1 MKYIETDKLDQKL
14 KRFGLFNMSYVL
26 IQTFDGH
33 QLKFMKRIAI
43 KSELIRHMLDDIDN
57 SELEQVVPLR
67 HSSCTLHI
75 VKAIMNFLIEA
86 EKGEVNMAAFIF
98 SLDLMAFI
106 IALNFLEI
114 NELLRIAARTR
125 GTLHAACVNSNLD
138 IVKVLIEA
146 NADLESVDS
155 DGRSPLDVV
164 KDADCRKE
172 IELAI
177 ILSEGWTHL
186 MIHARRGETGKIKAL
201 IDSDGGKLVNERNG
215 NGTGRVALHYAAER
229 GHTDAARALIEGR
242 ADIDVK
248 DKVTRCRFS
257 SVDAD
262 WRFQHGGG
270 SGTRRPSSLRLL
282 RGMSRSFNCS
292 WRTPP
297 TSPSLRR
304 LHIRRSARCARYR
317 SRTLSR
323 PRVARRLRVR
333 PLSHSHAR
341 TRVCGGDF
349 VCARTLVCALFCL
362 HSHVHASARVCACGR
377 TCEFACGARA
387 SVPSLGGD
395 GYGRDRSRN
404 RGPYRGGGGGG
415 GGGWAGDNGGRGRSA
430 SSICARSYEP
440 TACSHTSAALRPP
453 PQRDPASP
461 ARQFDVTALHRSAER
476 GHVAAVRALIELRC
490 NVAAAD
496 RVRAARA
503 RARGREKR
511 LCLEAG
517 RRAAG
522 HDP

>member
-1 MKYIETDKLDQKL
+1 M
-14 KRFGLFNMSYVL
+14 
-26 IQTFDGH
+26 
-33 QLKFMKRIAI
+33 

-75 VKAIMNFLIEA
+75 VKAIMNYLIEA

-257 SVDAD
+257 LADSNTAAAVEPDAPLRCGFFGACRVPSTARGALRRRRRRCAGSTFAALPVAHD
-262 WRFQHGGG
+262 TAAGPSAGRAWRGGCV
-270 SGTRRPSSLRLL
+270 SA
-282 RGMSRSFNCS
+282 
-292 WRTPP
+292 
-297 TSPSLRR
+297 PSLTLMRA
-304 LHIRRSARCARYR
+304 HAFVAVISCARAH
-317 SRTLSR
+317 SF
-323 PRVARRLRVR
+323 VR
-333 PLSHSHAR
+333 
-341 TRVCGGDF
+341 CF
-349 VCARTLVCALFCL
+349 VCIRMCMHPRACARA
-362 HSHVHASARVCACGR
+362 
-377 TCEFACGARA
+377 GARA
-387 SVPSLGGD
+387 NS
-395 GYGRDRSRN
+395 
-404 RGPYRGGGGGG
+404 
-415 GGGWAGDNGGRGRSA
+415 
-430 SSICARSYEP
+430 
-440 TACSHTSAALRPP
+440 
-453 PQRDPASP
+453 
-461 ARQFDVTALHRSAER
+461 
-476 GHVAAVRALIELRC
+476 
-490 NVAAAD
+490 
-496 RVRAARA
+496 RAARA
-503 RARGREKR
+503 RVCQVWAATATAAIGAGT
-511 LCLEAG
+511 AG
-517 RRAAG
+517 RTAAAAAAAAADGRGIMAGAGAARAASARARTSPQPVATLPPRSAHHRSATPHRRRG
-522 HDP
+522 SST